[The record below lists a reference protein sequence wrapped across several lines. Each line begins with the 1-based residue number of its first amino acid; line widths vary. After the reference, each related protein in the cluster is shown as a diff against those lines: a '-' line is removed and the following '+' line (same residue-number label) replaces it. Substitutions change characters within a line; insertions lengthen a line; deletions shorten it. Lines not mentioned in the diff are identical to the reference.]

1 MGSRIMKD
9 HVPDYD
15 AYVYTALKRS
25 GAVVFGKNS
34 MLEFAYGFVH
44 PDYGQCNNPWDTNR
58 TAGGSSSGSASSGA
72 AGRRYPSPAPA
83 RWGAG
88 AVFAPCFAIVGGQ
101 PNSQVG

>member
-58 TAGGSSSGSASSGA
+58 TAGGSSSGSASSVA
-72 AGRRYPSPAPA
+72 AGNWFAPLRAGKGGALCTSSPLFGFV
-83 RWGAG
+83 WGATTHPKG
-88 AVFAPCFAIVGGQ
+88 
-101 PNSQVG
+101 